1 MSRKRGSRPRRG
13 RPGPNVLVEGDPGSV
28 TGVSRD
34 PQHGAAPDVSLSGDL
49 DAREFGT
56 PQADIP
62 GGVKHLVNPE
72 TKPAKTPEI
81 PRRPADYH
89 KEHGVEPD
97 DWGQYVL
104 PPDESEH
111 VRADRPAPEVKW
123 DDPVPV
129 RIVEG
134 KHPRV
139 HRAANA
145 NRINIQPNT
154 SVDPTRV
161 CNRDQERVILQ
172 LLCDDASNDVRISE
186 ERATL
191 LEGGGALLSHSAT
204 SYTNVPAQNELWA
217 LSAGSAASH
226 LSVIMVTETPL

>member
-1 MSRKRGSRPRRG
+1 MSRNRGKPRRG
-13 RPGPNVLVEGDPGSV
+13 RPGPNVLVKGDTGIPAGPQGGAGPPASV
-28 TGVSRD
+28 
-34 PQHGAAPDVSLSGDL
+34 SGDL
-49 DAREFGT
+49 AAREFGV

-72 TKPAKTPEI
+72 SPPSATLAPPT
-81 PRRPADYH
+81 RPADYH

-97 DWGQYVL
+97 DWGHYVT
-104 PPDESEH
+104 PPDESEPE
-111 VRADRPAPEVKW
+111 RAERPAPEIKW

-145 NRINIQPNT
+145 NRLNVQANT

-161 CNRDQERVILQ
+161 CNRDQDRVILQ

-217 LSAGSAASH
+217 LSTGSAASH